1 MKILKAILVFLSF
14 MIFLIVAVLAHVVI
28 TFIRPSRRWHFMKTL
43 SCWLIRVLRKILGMK
58 VSMKGHT
65 EILKE
70 SGNFIISRHV
80 GYTDGLVL
88 GGLFPVMLLS
98 KKEIRHWPVIGLVV
112 QISGTVFVNR
122 QEKDKISGC
131 LEEMVALLKN
141 RMNVVVFPEGTSTD
155 GTRIKPFQTVFFR
168 VPIAA
173 KAAVVPVT
181 IAYKS
186 LNGQALTPVNKDHIF
201 WYGQI
206 GFFQHLWN
214 LFQFRSIEVEVTIHE
229 KIFTDTYKDHSL
241 DRKRLAANCF
251 TAIAQGAGMEKE
263 MPKELEQVA
272 Q

>member
-1 MKILKAILVFLSF
+1 MRILKSILVFISF
-14 MIFLIVAVLAHVVI
+14 IIFLIVASFARLIA
-28 TFIRPSRRWHFMKTL
+28 TLMGLPGRRHLMIVL
-43 SCWLIRVLRKILGMK
+43 SCYLIRILGKILGIK
-58 VSMKGHT
+58 VFVKGHT
-65 EILKE
+65 EILEE
-70 SGNFIISRHV
+70 SGNFIISRHI
-80 GYTDGLVL
+80 GYMDGLVL

-98 KKEIRHWPVIGLVV
+98 KKEIKHWPIIGLVV
-112 QISGTVFVNR
+112 QISGTVFVDR
-122 QEKDKISGC
+122 QNKNKVSEC
-131 LEEMVALLKN
+131 LEEMAALLKN

-214 LFQFRSIEVEVTIHE
+214 LFQFRSIEAEVTIHE
-229 KIFTDTYKDHSL
+229 KILTDTYKDHSL

-251 TAIAQGAGMEKE
+251 TVIAQGAGMEQE
-263 MPKELEQVA
+263 IPKELEQVA